1 MLYNIIVRI
10 GHLSK
15 EVYIMLDN
23 IMAIEY
29 EVTICGKDYV
39 RYVVYNKLVIT
50 EEEVK
55 KLLRNGMMDYDDR
68 VVVMSEKQ
76 FNNLRKV

>member
-1 MLYNIIVRI
+1 ML
-10 GHLSK
+10 
-15 EVYIMLDN
+15 EN

-29 EVTICGKDYV
+29 EVTICDKDYT
-39 RYVVYNKLVIT
+39 RYAVYNKLVIT

>member
-1 MLYNIIVRI
+1 ML
-10 GHLSK
+10 
-15 EVYIMLDN
+15 EN

-39 RYVVYNKLVIT
+39 RYVVYNKLVIS

-55 KLLRNGMMDYDDR
+55 KLLRNDMMDYDDR

-76 FNNLRKV
+76 FNNLRKI

>member
-1 MLYNIIVRI
+1 M
-10 GHLSK
+10 S
-15 EVYIMLDN
+15 EN

-39 RYVVYNKLVIT
+39 RYAVYNKLVIA
-50 EEEVK
+50 EKEVK
-55 KLLRNGMMDYDDR
+55 KLLRNGMVDYDGR
-68 VVVMSEKQ
+68 VVVMSEEQ

>member
-1 MLYNIIVRI
+1 ML
-10 GHLSK
+10 
-15 EVYIMLDN
+15 EN

-39 RYVVYNKLVIT
+39 RYAVYNKLVIT
-50 EEEVK
+50 AEEVK
-55 KLLRNGMMDYDDR
+55 KLIRNGMMDYDDR

>member
-1 MLYNIIVRI
+1 
-10 GHLSK
+10 
-15 EVYIMLDN
+15 
-23 IMAIEY
+23 MAIEY
-29 EVTICGKDYV
+29 EVTIGGKDYV
-39 RYVVYNKLVIT
+39 RYVVYNKLVIA

-76 FNNLRKV
+76 FHNLRKV

>member
-1 MLYNIIVRI
+1 ML
-10 GHLSK
+10 
-15 EVYIMLDN
+15 EN
-23 IMAIEY
+23 IMSIEY
-29 EVTICGKDYV
+29 EVTIDGKDYV
-39 RYVVYNKLVIT
+39 RYAVYNKLVIT

-76 FNNLRKV
+76 YNNLRKV